1 MSAQLSTGYIEA
13 RNQGAAFADVFQ
25 YGCIEIRSGVQP
37 VNADAPAQGTLLARI
52 TRNGGLWSAGFASN
66 GLEFVAAGRYCT
78 KNPDHTWR
86 MVGIGTGVAGHFRM
100 VGNAS
105 DNGLASQTL
114 PRIDG
119 AIGLVDAGG
128 DAQMRITDTAIT
140 PSTNLIVPH
149 WWLGSPPL

>member
-13 RNQGAAFADVFQ
+13 RNLGTAFADLFQ
-25 YGCIEIRSGVQP
+25 YGCIEVRSGPQP
-37 VNADAPAQGTLLARI
+37 VSADAPAAGTLLARI
-52 TRNGGLWSAGFASN
+52 TRNGAAWAAGFAPG
-66 GLEFVAAGRYCT
+66 GLEFVAGQRYIT
-78 KNPDHTWR
+78 KNPGHTWR
-86 MVGIGTGVAGHFRM
+86 LVGIADGTAGHFRM
-100 VGNAS
+100 VGNAA

-119 AIGLVDAGG
+119 AIALVDAGG
-128 DAQMRITDTAIT
+128 DAQMRITDAVIT